1 MCHPQQL
8 LNVLR
13 IIARSCMECDP
24 DHKRLSAVLTSVNAN
39 QDVKSKSARTA
50 ADDTE
55 AGSGEDAV
63 VAEENT
69 DAENTEDAEVV
80 AEENTDAENTANTD
94 TSEDINVAI
103 ATEEDADIVV
113 TVEDADGD
121 EDVEIVVIVE
131 TEEPENTSEG
141 AEETVSQ
148 EGDPDNGGGT

>member
-1 MCHPQQL
+1 
-8 LNVLR
+8 
-13 IIARSCMECDP
+13 MECDP

-55 AGSGEDAV
+55 AGNGEDAV

-69 DAENTEDAEVV
+69 NAENTEDAEVV
-80 AEENTDAENTANTD
+80 AEENTDAENTD
-94 TSEDINVAI
+94 TFEDINVAI
-103 ATEEDADIVV
+103 ATEDDADIVV

-148 EGDPDNGGGT
+148 EDDPDNGGGT